1 MKYIYAE
8 MRKSN
13 MDYPGSHTNLQ
24 ILQSNSPDRVLRT
37 LNFAVNF
44 LYNYWFVLS
53 KVIFVKMCK
62 ENSL

>member
-1 MKYIYAE
+1 ML
-8 MRKSN
+8 KSN
-13 MDYPGSHTNLQ
+13 MDYPGSNTNLQ

-53 KVIFVKMCK
+53 KVIFVKTCK